1 MLLWSFEVLRSE
13 LVLVFCTIS
22 FLFFCR
28 SKKYGPIVRVN
39 AFHRVSVLI
48 FSPEGVKVLQNKTER
63 TVGISPLKRVVVSD
77 D

>member
-1 MLLWSFEVLRSE
+1 M
-13 LVLVFCTIS
+13 
-22 FLFFCR
+22 
-28 SKKYGPIVRVN
+28 RVN

-48 FSPEGVKVLQNKTER
+48 FSPEGVKVLQNKTEW